1 MTTASRIATTQARST
16 RFKVPDGPRW
26 SPWTEK
32 KLSFSLAASALHLV
46 VRQIL
51 PPVPQHHTHVSRK
64 QRGSCSFK
72 LIKRFKTGAY
82 IEPLVRL
89 LTGTS
94 GRIALHRFNLELQKS
109 PSRILGQNRGNS
121 VDISKAFLENV
132 IWKFES
138 SQVSQ
143 AVAQLEIVGTRMR

>member
-1 MTTASRIATTQARST
+1 MAQGGLLGR
-16 RFKVPDGPRW
+16 
-26 SPWTEK
+26 K
-32 KLSFSLAASALHLV
+32 KSSAFSLAASALHLV

-94 GRIALHRFNLELQKS
+94 GRIAPPSLQLGVAKVSKS
-109 PSRILGQNRGNS
+109 NSRPKQG
-121 VDISKAFLENV
+121 
-132 IWKFES
+132 KFRRHFKG
-138 SQVSQ
+138 VS
-143 AVAQLEIVGTRMR
+143 

>member
-1 MTTASRIATTQARST
+1 
-16 RFKVPDGPRW
+16 
-26 SPWTEK
+26 
-32 KLSFSLAASALHLV
+32 LHLV

-143 AVAQLEIVGTRMR
+143 PFTQLQIASTVWAKTPHFTGFSCVPG

>member
-1 MTTASRIATTQARST
+1 MIG
-16 RFKVPDGPRW
+16 KVRQRDDRKQDRHDAGAVNEAQGTWWPKVVSLDG
-26 SPWTEK
+26 K

-72 LIKRFKTGAY
+72 LIKRFKAGAY

-94 GRIALHRFNLELQKS
+94 GRIALPSLQLVAAKVSKS
-109 PSRILGQNRGNS
+109 NSRPKQGNS

-132 IWKFES
+132 IWKFE
-138 SQVSQ
+138 
-143 AVAQLEIVGTRMR
+143 